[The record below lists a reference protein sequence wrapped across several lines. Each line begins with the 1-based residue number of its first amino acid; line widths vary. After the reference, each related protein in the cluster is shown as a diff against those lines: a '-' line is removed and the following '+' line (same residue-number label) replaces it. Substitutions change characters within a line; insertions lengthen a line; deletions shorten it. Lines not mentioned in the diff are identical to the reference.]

1 SSGGAAAKNAC
12 SSSLNTAGLGRT
24 ETSRGWRRSRR
35 PAAFFAVCLPLDW
48 RPPSAGGDA
57 ANARRLLDIKLNYG
71 AQARSDGQNRSSADI
86 YFFAMPPRPSFL
98 FAPGAGAPSTSAWMV
113 AWRERL
119 QALGPVETID
129 YPYMREGR
137 KRPDRLPALIEA
149 HAGALSTLR
158 ARADGPIFLA
168 GKSMGGRVAC
178 HLALEQPVAGVI
190 CFGFPLLSTSG
201 RRRDEVLLALR
212 APILLAEVGPRMT
225 APTTLLVVEAGDH
238 SLAVSAAHRKASGQT
253 QADADARVLEAV
265 QSFVDGILVAQ
276 SRA

>member
-71 AQARSDGQNRSSADI
+71 AQARSEGQNRSSADI

-119 QALGPVETID
+119 H
-129 YPYMREGR
+129 
-137 KRPDRLPALIEA
+137 ALIEA

-201 RRRDEVLLALR
+201 RRRDEVLL
-212 APILLAEVGPRMT
+212 
-225 APTTLLVVEAGDH
+225 
-238 SLAVSAAHRKASGQT
+238 
-253 QADADARVLEAV
+253 
-265 QSFVDGILVAQ
+265 
-276 SRA
+276 